1 VEGTV
6 GSDGYADGG
15 WGAGVYVR
23 CAGVEFLFFAIVSKW
38 FFVRDGL

>member
-1 VEGTV
+1 VEGAV

-23 CAGVEFLFFAIVSKW
+23 CAGIEFLGLGVSEDSK
-38 FFVRDGL
+38 V